1 MSSIK
6 KMLLLLISTLI
17 SNSLFAAQTNKASL
31 KDTVLIADY
40 VERARDFYDNFETDS
55 SSYYAIK
62 ALSLSKQLFY
72 NEALQTNEKDFYSVK
87 ALIVDSYITYSL
99 SIAETDK
106 YASKDTLVV
115 ALDLLS
121 DEDQLEKGLIYRELG
136 YSYAEIGQM
145 DDYLTYSLKALAA
158 FKAVNNQYNEAIQL
172 RILGSLYSEIGKY
185 GVALEYYI
193 ESLKMGREL
202 EDNSLIV
209 ESLLGMGIVYANIEN
224 WQEAIDVQMQ
234 ALEIFQLTNEA
245 QDIARI
251 YNDMGVTY
259 STSGLKDSALVQHN
273 KALELRLETTDSFGI
288 FNSYAYIAD
297 LLADK
302 GDITKA
308 IEYYDLALNYTDDFN
323 YQTVI
328 NDAYLIQGE
337 LLLKASEVEKAKQN
351 FEYVLVKSETVN
363 DINAQSRAYVNL
375 ATIAEAQG
383 NYNKAKDLLKRAE
396 QIVPEAYLQYQ
407 SELFLDI
414 SKLYFKLGDYKK
426 AYSNNII
433 YSAIKDS
440 LVEDENRSQ
449 IAKMTNV
456 LEFENQLALKR
467 ESNEK
472 MLAIKQAEIDR
483 SNFTRNIFLVGMI
496 FAVILVAIIL
506 IRFIEKKKLNDKLNE
521 TLNNLK
527 ATQKQLI
534 QSEKMASLGELTAGI
549 AHEIQNPLNFVNNF
563 AEVSNEMVDEI
574 NEELA
579 EGNLEEVK
587 ELLSDIR
594 QNLGK
599 INHHGK
605 RADSIIKGMLQHS
618 RGSSGKMEPTELN
631 NFVREYVNL
640 SYHGMRAGKKPIN
653 VEIAYDFDKQI
664 NTFPLI
670 SEDFSRVLVNLC
682 NNAFDA
688 MWEKGEIGNGKREIG
703 KEKYIPR
710 LSVRTRK
717 NAESI
722 FIEVEDNGTGIPDEI
737 KDKILQPFFTTK
749 KGTEGTGLGLSIT
762 NDIIKAHSGQLQIT
776 SSPGNGSTF
785 IIQLASKA

>member
-1 MSSIK
+1 
-6 KMLLLLISTLI
+6 
-17 SNSLFAAQTNKASL
+17 LFYAEE
-31 KDTVLIADY
+31 I
-40 VERARDFYDNFETDS
+40 RANETDFS
-55 SSYYAIK
+55 AIK
-62 ALSLSKQLFY
+62 AL
-72 NEALQTNEKDFYSVK
+72 T
-87 ALIVDSYITYSL
+87 VDSYITYSL
-99 SIAETDK
+99 AISETDK
-106 YASKDTLVV
+106 YASKDTLLV

-121 DEDQLEKGLIYRELG
+121 DEDLLEKGLIYQELG

-145 DDYLTYSLKALAA
+145 DNYLKFSLKALAA
-158 FKAVNNQYNEAIQL
+158 FKTVNDQYNEAIQL
-172 RILGSLYSEIGKY
+172 RILGSFYNEIGKY
-185 GVALEYYI
+185 GEALEYYI
-193 ESLKMGREL
+193 ESLKMGRDL

-209 ESLLGMGIVYANIEN
+209 ESLLGMGFVYANVED
-224 WQEAIDVQMQ
+224 WEEAINVQMQ

-245 QDIARI
+245 REIARI

-259 STSGLKDSALVQHN
+259 NTAGFKDSALVQHY

-337 LLLKASEVEKAKQN
+337 LFLKASEVEKAKQN
-351 FEYVLVKSETVN
+351 FELVLDKSAVVN

-375 ATIAEAQG
+375 AIIAEAQG
-383 NYNKAKDLLKRAE
+383 NYIKARDLLKRAE
-396 QIVPEAYLQYQ
+396 QIGPKAYLQYQ
-407 SELFLDI
+407 SELFLEI
-414 SKLYFKLGDYKK
+414 SNLYFKLGDYKK

-440 LVEDENRSQ
+440 LVEDANRSQ
-449 IAKMTNV
+449 IAMMTNV
-456 LEFENQLALKR
+456 LEFENQIALKR

-472 MLAIKQAEIDR
+472 MLAIKQAEVDR
-483 SNFTRNIFLVGMI
+483 SNFTRNIFLAGMI
-496 FAVILVAIIL
+496 FAVVLVGIIL
-506 IRFIEKKKLNDKLNE
+506 IRFIEKKKLSDKLNK
-521 TLNNLK
+521 TLSNLK

-688 MWEKGEIGNGKREIG
+688 MWDKEKGEKGNGKGEIGKG
-703 KEKYIPR
+703 EKYLPKLI
-710 LSVRTRK
+710 VRTRK
-717 NAESI
+717 SADKI
-722 FIEVEDNGTGIPDEI
+722 LIEIEDNGPGIPDDI

-749 KGTEGTGLGLSIT
+749 KGTEGTGLGLSIS
-762 NDIIKAHSGQLQIT
+762 NDIIKAHGGELIIDSELQKGTLFTIKL
-776 SSPGNGSTF
+776 S
-785 IIQLASKA
+785 